1 MKNKSQFDTFIDEKY
16 LPLDIKIKAG
26 LAILLLL
33 LPLLGAY
40 FLMYQPTSEE
50 ITRVETQISK
60 TEQDLRKAEQIIRNR
75 HKYEKELAD
84 TQAEFAEK
92 AIILPKSQ
100 EIPNLLRNISDLG
113 KTAGLDFLSFKPGA
127 ETPQE
132 FYATIPINIE
142 TQGPYHNMGFFLDQV
157 SKMERL
163 VTVDNITMGSPK
175 KEDNEMLLSSKC
187 QLLTYRFT
195 NKPLQ
200 QPGQNKK

>member
-1 MKNKSQFDTFIDEKY
+1 MKNKSKFDTFIDEKY
-16 LPLDIKIKAG
+16 LPLDIKLKAG
-26 LAILLLL
+26 LAILLLA
-33 LPLLGAY
+33 LPVIGGYL
-40 FLMYQPTSEE
+40 LMYKPTAEN
-50 ITRVETQISK
+50 ITRVEGQIKQSE
-60 TEQDLRKAEQIIRNR
+60 EQLKKAEQTIRNR
-75 HKYEKELAD
+75 HKYEKELED
-84 TQAEFAEK
+84 TQAVFAEK
-92 AIILPKSQ
+92 SVILPKSQ
-100 EIPNLLRNISDLG
+100 EIPELLRNISDLG

-142 TQGPYHNMGFFLDQV
+142 TKGPYHNMGFFLDQV

-175 KEDNEMLLSSKC
+175 EEDNEMMLSSKC

-195 NKPLQ
+195 DQPLQ